1 MLFFAGS
8 VCLPTGPATDAAP
21 HFSGRAERKSLD
33 VGAVEHPSLVAGP
46 VLKFE
51 VSGQALRALF
61 AIIEDPNAEDADR
74 IRAAEAI
81 LNRGLG
87 KVAEPP
93 DEKKQTFAFFHPVT
107 PERLALSERLVN
119 SLPENTDGDPN
130 SNVAG

>member
-1 MLFFAGS
+1 M
-8 VCLPTGPATDAAP
+8 
-21 HFSGRAERKSLD
+21 
-33 VGAVEHPSLVAGP
+33 AGP

-93 DEKKQTFAFFHPVT
+93 DEKKQTFAFFQPVT